1 MEKLKNQH
9 PDIYEEYTSTTE
21 KQDFPELKR
30 RLHMLQKKGIY
41 LFLRLSSPRIQ
52 RECSIIWNWQNTYL
66 MQMKR
71 LYHCRTFASHAHLPL
86 MLDDRIP
93 EERETAMQIGA
104 LMLDL
109 CEVLIIC
116 GSCISEGMR
125 REIQTAFEKGKA
137 FIGMIPR

>member
-1 MEKLKNQH
+1 
-9 PDIYEEYTSTTE
+9 
-21 KQDFPELKR
+21 
-30 RLHMLQKKGIY
+30 MLQGKKAYICSP
-41 LFLRLSSPRIQ
+41 LSAPNPEGVQ
-52 RECSIIWNWQNTYL
+52 HNMELAKYYL

-71 LYHCRTFASHAHLPL
+71 LHHCRTFASHAHLPL

-125 REIQTAFEKGKA
+125 REIQTAFEKGKDVYWYDSKMKPGELMKVENWRD
-137 FIGMIPR
+137 IDDEVQIYT

>member
-1 MEKLKNQH
+1 
-9 PDIYEEYTSTTE
+9 
-21 KQDFPELKR
+21 
-30 RLHMLQKKGIY
+30 MLQGKKAYICSP
-41 LFLRLSSPRIQ
+41 LSARNPEGVQ
-52 RECSIIWNWQNTYL
+52 HNMELAKYYL

-125 REIQTAFEKGKA
+125 REIQTAFENCLLYTSPS
-137 FIGMIPR
+137 PRD